1 MTLND
6 KLPKWNAA
14 TVLSLKFFD
23 ESVLFSCVSFNCE
36 KTHEECSIII
46 VINTEV
52 FSQGSSDSSHV

>member
-14 TVLSLKFFD
+14 TVLSLNFFD

-36 KTHEECSIII
+36 KTHEKCSII
-46 VINTEV
+46 VINMEV
-52 FSQGSSDSSHV
+52 FSQGASDSSHV